1 MLTTPL
7 EMKKAGL
14 YMVDADAHAAA
25 LALARLAVLHPLEDV
40 SGSEAL
46 QDYPAAPYYDVY
58 HDLNSRFGKISGFL
72 KKPLKA
78 PVVSD
83 ELVTQ
88 DQLQSLDRQLKD
100 LWAKISALEEQSRRQ
115 NEKVGAIRQLSNSL
129 QKFSSLDLD
138 LGRLRR
144 HGQFLRIVVGTV
156 PAENFGQL
164 RRALSLTQF
173 MIKTFY
179 SSEGSEHVVVF
190 GPSQQRDEVGD
201 LLQSADFR
209 ELTVPQEFSGSPAQ
223 LQADLDR
230 QIEQAQAQLQQLRHA
245 LSELIDDNRATLQSA
260 QALLRQARPYASLAT
275 VLRGKGGLV
284 YLQGWVPAH
293 RDDEIRRRLGEQL
306 QFPFQLEFAEPEQQE
321 FDNVPSLL
329 KKSWLLRP
337 FQGLVKNFGMPGYR
351 EVDPSG
357 LFALSYVLMFG
368 MMFGDIGHGAVI
380 ALASLFFLRRF
391 PGVTIVGVLAG
402 LSSMLFGWV
411 YGSLFGYEH
420 VVPPLWMSPMH
431 DPVQVLLLAVLWGAG
446 FIVIANLLAIRNF
459 LAVGQLEQALYSGKG
474 VAGLVFYLAAF
485 HAAYQ
490 VAFNGRFG
498 LLESITVMAPL
509 AVIVGFQWRQSSG
522 GLVERIL
529 VVFIEGLEH
538 IISNVSGTLSFLR
551 VAAFSLNHIALAAAV
566 FAIAGMLDSFGHGVT
581 VLLGN
586 LFIIVLEGAIVA
598 IQCLRLE
605 YYEGFSRFFSGK
617 GRAFEPLKFET

>member
-1 MLTTPL
+1 MLATPL

-100 LWAKISALEEQSRRQ
+100 LWARISALEEQSRRQ

-329 KKSWLLRP
+329 EKSWLLRP

-357 LFALSYVLMFG
+357 LFALSYILMFG

>member
-1 MLTTPL
+1 MLATPL

-83 ELVTQ
+83 ELVTL

-100 LWAKISALEEQSRRQ
+100 LWARISALEEQSRRQ

-329 KKSWLLRP
+329 EKSWLLRP

-357 LFALSYVLMFG
+357 LFALSYILMFG

>member
-83 ELVTQ
+83 ELVTL

-100 LWAKISALEEQSRRQ
+100 LWARISALEEQSRRQ

-329 KKSWLLRP
+329 EKSWLLRP

-357 LFALSYVLMFG
+357 LFALSYILMFG

>member
-1 MLTTPL
+1 MLATPL

-83 ELVTQ
+83 ELVTL

-100 LWAKISALEEQSRRQ
+100 LWARISALEEQSRRQ

-209 ELTVPQEFSGSPAQ
+209 ELTVPQEFSGSPVQ

-230 QIEQAQAQLQQLRHA
+230 QIEQAQAQLQQLRRA

-357 LFALSYVLMFG
+357 LFALSYILMFG

>member
-25 LALARLAVLHPLEDV
+25 LALASLAVLHPLEDV

-100 LWAKISALEEQSRRQ
+100 LWARISALEEQSRRQ

-329 KKSWLLRP
+329 EKSWLLRP

-357 LFALSYVLMFG
+357 LFALSYILMFG

>member
-1 MLTTPL
+1 MLATPL

-83 ELVTQ
+83 ELVTL

-100 LWAKISALEEQSRRQ
+100 LWARISALEEQSRRQ

-190 GPSQQRDEVGD
+190 GPSQQRNEVGD

-306 QFPFQLEFAEPEQQE
+306 QFPFQLE
-321 FDNVPSLL
+321 VPSLL
-329 KKSWLLRP
+329 EKSWLLRP

-357 LFALSYVLMFG
+357 LFALSYILMFG

>member
-100 LWAKISALEEQSRRQ
+100 LWARISALEEQSRRQ

-190 GPSQQRDEVGD
+190 GPSQQRNEVGD

-329 KKSWLLRP
+329 EKSWLLRP

-357 LFALSYVLMFG
+357 LFALSYILMFG